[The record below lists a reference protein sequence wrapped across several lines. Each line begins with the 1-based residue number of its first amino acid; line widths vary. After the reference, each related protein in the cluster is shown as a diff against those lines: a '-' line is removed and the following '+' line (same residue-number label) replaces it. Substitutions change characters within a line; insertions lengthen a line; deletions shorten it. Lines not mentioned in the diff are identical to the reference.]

1 VLALIPTAITI
12 YGSNLAG
19 GKMSGRRLSI
29 RVMLDLTLRIAS
41 AVGQSENNELGGF
54 WRDRDLQTERPAVK
68 RLKMERTHP
77 IPEA

>member
-1 VLALIPTAITI
+1 MDATSL
-12 YGSNLAG
+12 SG

-54 WRDRDLQTERPAVK
+54 CRDRDLQTERPAAK
-68 RLKMERTHP
+68 KLKMERTHP